1 MPISATGSRG
11 FTLSRRSA
19 EHCFTLVE
27 LMVVITILAVA
38 SAAVVVAFPDPR
50 GRVVN
55 DAEHLAARAKA
66 VRDDAMIQ
74 SRDTRLWITAG
85 AYGVERFR
93 RGVWQPLTDRPF
105 EPRRWSD
112 GTQALVGDGGRMV
125 VSFDTTGMPGTPAT
139 IALEREGERASVAI
153 AGNGA
158 IRVGP

>member
-1 MPISATGSRG
+1 MPISATGSKRG
-11 FTLSRRSA
+11 KHWPGQSA
-19 EHCFTLVE
+19 GFTLVE
-27 LMVVITILAVA
+27 LMVVVAILGVA
-38 SAAVVVAFPDPR
+38 SAVVVVTFPDPR

-55 DAEHLAARAKA
+55 DAERLAARAKA
-66 VRDDAMIQ
+66 VRDAAMIQ

-112 GTQALVGDGGRMV
+112 GTQAQVAENGRIV
-125 VSFDTTGMPGTPAT
+125 VVFDTTGMPATPTT
-139 IALEREGERASVAI
+139 IALERDGERASVSI

-158 IRVGP
+158 VRVGP